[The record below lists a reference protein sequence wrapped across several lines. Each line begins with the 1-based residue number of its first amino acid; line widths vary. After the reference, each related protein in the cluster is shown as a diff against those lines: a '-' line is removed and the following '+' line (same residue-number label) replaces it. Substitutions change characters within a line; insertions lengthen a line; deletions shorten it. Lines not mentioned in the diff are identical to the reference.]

1 MAVAAAE
8 MPGSLKP
15 KNRILEP
22 KKGAWRSK
30 KSAGDFG
37 RIFFVKICSLKGFAL
52 GSGLARVPTVRSKA
66 NDRTFL

>member
-30 KSAGDFG
+30 KSAGDSVGSFS
-37 RIFFVKICSLKGFAL
+37 RHPIICSLKEFAL
-52 GSGLARVPTVRSKA
+52 GSGLARVPTV
-66 NDRTFL
+66 